1 MRRTLFA
8 GRATCALHGLYCA
21 AQRPHGH
28 RKRGGAGHAL
38 LRACALTRAHTP
50 QGLPVLLFT
59 SSQASERASKRK
71 TCICLN
77 PGGDGGTEGRR
88 EEERDRERGRE
99 TGRESGGGGESER
112 VRGRVLSC
120 FAKQWGADAS
130 AAAQAPANGYAAL
143 ASVPSCRFPRAVEA
157 AFLVN
162 LQTSQANKLKLA

>member
-88 EEERDRERGRE
+88 AEERDRERGR
-99 TGRESGGGGESER
+99 GREGERGTEREGKSCPALQSSGGPMHQLLLRHRQMVTRPLR
-112 VRGRVLSC
+112 VCPLVGFPAQSRLRFWSIC
-120 FAKQWGADAS
+120 RHHKQT
-130 AAAQAPANGYAAL
+130 N
-143 ASVPSCRFPRAVEA
+143 
-157 AFLVN
+157 
-162 LQTSQANKLKLA
+162 